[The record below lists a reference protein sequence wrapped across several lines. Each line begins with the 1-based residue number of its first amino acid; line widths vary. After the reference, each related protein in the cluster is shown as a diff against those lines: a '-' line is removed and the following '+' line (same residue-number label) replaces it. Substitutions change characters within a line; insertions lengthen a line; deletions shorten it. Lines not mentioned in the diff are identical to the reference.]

1 MLRRW
6 FADMSLFAWI
16 AAALFV
22 LGTGFVLADLQSPS
36 LLQWTG
42 TEVSAVQSGGIT
54 YYSFHGVQYTISG
67 PLLQQ
72 SSTTVYLDPTDP
84 SIAMFSRPW
93 TKWIEAVAVLGSY
106 ATSALALAFGFAR
119 RSRRSQR
126 KARVNA

>member
-22 LGTGFVLADLQSPS
+22 LGTGFILADLQSPS

-42 TEVSAVQSGGIT
+42 TEVSTVQSGGIT
-54 YYSFHGVQYTISG
+54 YYSFHGVEYTINGLS
-67 PLLQQ
+67 PQQ
-72 SSTTVYLDPTDP
+72 SSSTVYLDPTDP

-93 TKWIEAVAVLGSY
+93 TKWIEAAVVLGSY
-106 ATSALALAFGFAR
+106 ATSALVLAFGFAR
-119 RSRRSQR
+119 RSRRRQR
-126 KARVNA
+126 KAKVNA

>member
-22 LGTGFVLADLQSPS
+22 MGTGFVLADLQSPS

-42 TEVSAVQSGGIT
+42 TEVSTVQSGGIT
-54 YYSFHGVQYTISG
+54 YYSFHGVEYTISG
-67 PLLQQ
+67 LAPQQ
-72 SSTTVYLDPTDP
+72 SSTTVYLDPADP

-93 TKWIEAVAVLGSY
+93 TKWIEAVVVLGSY
-106 ATSALALAFGFAR
+106 ATSALVLAFGFAR

-126 KARVNA
+126 KAKVNA